1 MMIKRRSLL
10 GMGMVGLPSLVAE
23 RSSLHGLSLEPPAS
37 TAGTFYRNDVSTWLY
52 IGWEEDHPGRLMGSD
67 YEVTCP

>member
-1 MMIKRRSLL
+1 MSRFCCRLCL
-10 GMGMVGLPSLVAE
+10 AVEGLPPNLAHATAAHRLIE
-23 RSSLHGLSLEPPAS
+23 LSK
-37 TAGTFYRNDVSTWLY
+37 WLY